1 MPNLVNSAN
10 IPIQIGILPGI
21 RPALFSL
28 YEAKK
33 CLMIHPLFLY
43 SSLLSSSNIKG
54 NIYNIMS
61 IKNSL
66 I

>member
-10 IPIQIGILPGI
+10 TPIQIGILPGI

-33 CLMIHPLFLY
+33 IPND
-43 SSLLSSSNIKG
+43 SSACFVLIIIKF
-54 NIYNIMS
+54 
-61 IKNSL
+61 
-66 I
+66 